1 MKIHIYK
8 NAQQYGPYSVEEVQK
23 WISCGQLRATD
34 LACHEG
40 AENWMPLSSVPGIQT
55 DAQPFP
61 PPPPFALQA
70 QAAQPPPP
78 RLMPPV
84 CKVCGGG
91 GANLSA
97 DKEACAECNWL
108 RPLAPG
114 FHLDVSAFQWAQD
127 GKAMSAL
134 RSFAPL
140 NSAAR
145 AVSDNVGR
153 QWVETTLNGIR
164 LSDNQFP
171 AVYAQAVRAARLL
184 GMSHMPDVYVSGERM
199 WDIATYGSD
208 KSAFIVIGT
217 ALLNNFQGPDMLF
230 LLAREIG
237 HCRAGHALWK
247 TLIKFMLGDQGPRKG
262 MMGGGILAMLSPT
275 NLIEGA
281 LELPLLGWAR
291 QAEITADRAGLL
303 AVGDEDVARRV
314 LLSWSL
320 KSVPLYRQIN
330 LAEWLEQMQEDENEA
345 TKLSEIFSSSTP
357 YITRRLRLMSQYIKS
372 PELLHWRGIIMKGSN
387 PASTRLPSFA
397 SQAPASIGQPRAGAQ
412 GVAKPPPLVIS
423 NEERADGVGQQ
434 PVDSLRLVC
443 SACRTGM
450 RIPKAALA
458 NKEAVSIR
466 CPNEKC
472 GKVIT
477 LKKQSKPAP
486 PADTPA
492 AAVTSPS

>member
-1 MKIHIYK
+1 MTEIMKIHIYK
-8 NAQQYGPYSVEEVQK
+8 NSQKYGPYSVEEVQR
-23 WISCGQLRATD
+23 WVSSGQLRPTD
-34 LACHEG
+34 LAHYQG
-40 AENWMPLSSVPGIQT
+40 IENWVPVSSIPGINT
-55 DAQPFP
+55 GPDAFP
-61 PPPPFALQA
+61 PPPPFAVPQA
-70 QAAQPPPP
+70 QAVLPPPP
-78 RLMPPV
+78 VLPSFV
-84 CKVCGGG
+84 ACAVCGGG
-91 GANLSA
+91 GANLSP
-97 DKEACAECNWL
+97 DKIVCSECNWL

-114 FHLDVSAFQWAQD
+114 FHLDVSSFQWAQD

-164 LSDNQFP
+164 LSENQLP
-171 AVYAQAVRAARLL
+171 TVYAQAVQSARLL
-184 GMSHMPDVYVSGERM
+184 GMNHMPDVYVSGERM

-262 MMGGGILAMLSPT
+262 MMAGGILNMLSPT
-275 NLIEGA
+275 ALIEGA

-330 LAEWLEQMQEDENEA
+330 IADWLEQQAVDEDQA

-357 YITRRLRLMSQYIKS
+357 YITRRLKLMAQFVQS
-372 PELLHWRGIIMKGSN
+372 PELNHWRGVITN
-387 PASTRLPSFA
+387 A
-397 SQAPASIGQPRAGAQ
+397 SQSAKAEASAPVSSNKPLAAVQASASKALDLSGQPKQ
-412 GVAKPPPLVIS
+412 SVP
-423 NEERADGVGQQ
+423 D
-434 PVDSLRLVC
+434 DSLRMVC
-443 SACRTGM
+443 AACRTGM
-450 RIPKAALA
+450 RIPKAMLA
-458 NKEAVSIR
+458 NKEAISIR
-466 CPNEKC
+466 CPNAAC
-472 GKVIT
+472 AKVVT
-477 LKKQSKPAP
+477 LKKQTKPALPASKPS
-486 PADTPA
+486 
-492 AAVTSPS
+492 AAVTSP

>member
-8 NAQQYGPYSVEEVQK
+8 NTQQYGPYSVEEVQK
-23 WISCGQLRATD
+23 WISSGQLRATD
-34 LACHEG
+34 LACYQG
-40 AENWMPLSSVPGIQT
+40 AENWVPLSSVPGINI
-55 DAQPFP
+55 DSQPFP

-70 QAAQPPPP
+70 QAVAPPP
-78 RLMPPV
+78 RLPIPA
-84 CKVCGGG
+84 CAVCGGG
-91 GANLSA
+91 GANLTA
-97 DKEACAECNWL
+97 DKEACSECNWL
-108 RPLAPG
+108 RPLVPG
-114 FHLDVSAFQWAQD
+114 FHLDVSSFQWAQD
-127 GKAMSAL
+127 GTAMSAL
-134 RSFAPL
+134 RSFTPL

-153 QWVETTLNGIR
+153 QWIETTLNGIR
-164 LSDNQFP
+164 LSENQFP
-171 AVYAQAVRAARLL
+171 AVYAQAVRAARIL
-184 GMSHMPDVYVSGERM
+184 GMNHMPDVYVSGERM

-262 MMGGGILAMLSPT
+262 MMGGGILAMLSPS

-291 QAEITADRAGLL
+291 QAEITADRAGML
-303 AVGDEDVARRV
+303 AVGDEEVARRV
-314 LLSWSL
+314 LLAWSL

-330 LAEWLEQMQEDENEA
+330 LAEWLEQMQDDENEA

-357 YITRRLRLMSQYIKS
+357 YITRRLRLMAQYIKS
-372 PELLHWRGIIMKGSN
+372 PELAHWRAIITKGLQSAGAGVPASASRV
-387 PASTRLPSFA
+387 PASTS
-397 SQAPASIGQPRAGAQ
+397 QPRTGA
-412 GVAKPPPLVIS
+412 PPLVI
-423 NEERADGVGQQ
+423 NKEESAEGTGQQ

-443 SACRTGM
+443 SACKTGM
-450 RIPKAALA
+450 RIPKAMLA

-466 CPNEKC
+466 CPNPKC
-472 GKVIT
+472 AKVIT
-477 LKKQSKPAP
+477 MKKQSKPAP
-486 PADTPA
+486 PAGTSA
-492 AAVTSPS
+492 AVVTSP

>member
-23 WISCGQLRATD
+23 WISSGQLRTTD
-34 LACHEG
+34 LACYQG
-40 AENWMPLSSVPGIQT
+40 AENWVPLSSVPGINT
-55 DAQPFP
+55 GPDAFP
-61 PPPPFALQA
+61 PPPPFAVQGQA
-70 QAAQPPPP
+70 VVPPPHALP
-78 RLMPPV
+78 ILA

-91 GANLSA
+91 GAQLAA
-97 DKEACAECNWL
+97 DKDACSECNWL

-114 FHLDVSAFQWAQD
+114 FNLDVSAFQWAQD
-127 GKAMSAL
+127 GVAMSTL
-134 RSFAPL
+134 RSLTPL

-153 QWVETTLNGIR
+153 HWIETTLNGIR

-184 GMSHMPDVYVSGERM
+184 GMNHMPDVYVSGEKM
-199 WDIATYGSD
+199 WDIVTYGSD

-230 LLAREIG
+230 LLGREIG

-275 NLIEGA
+275 NLLEGA

-291 QAEITADRAGLL
+291 QAEITADRAGLM
-303 AVGDEDVARRV
+303 AVGDEEVARRV

-330 LAEWLEQMQEDENEA
+330 IAEWLEQMDDDDDQA

-357 YITRRLRLMSQYIKS
+357 YITRRLRLMSQYIRS
-372 PELLHWRGIIMKGSN
+372 PELIHWRGIITQAVQSAVAGVR
-387 PASTRLPSFA
+387 ASA
-397 SQAPASIGQPRAGAQ
+397 SKVPDSSGQPGT
-412 GVAKPPPLVIS
+412 VAPDGKKQPPLVIS
-423 NEERADGVGQQ
+423 KEERAEGTGQQ

-443 SACRTGM
+443 SACQTGM
-450 RIPKAALA
+450 RIPKAVLA

-466 CPNEKC
+466 CPNVKC
-472 GKVIT
+472 AKVIT
-477 LKKQSKPAP
+477 LKKQSKPTP
-486 PADTPA
+486 PADTTA
-492 AAVTSPS
+492 AVVTSPS